1 MGDEDDGLLYR
12 CAGSKA
18 DRMLFRFGGKA
29 FFAVVGV
36 FIKSALTADSSSKTA
51 NNAGA
56 ANPNTGAT
64 AGVCVAGLALLIS
77 GALTVSRKRK

>member
-1 MGDEDDGLLYR
+1 SVSSADT
-12 CAGSKA
+12 SKA
-18 DRMLFRFGGKA
+18 
-29 FFAVVGV
+29 
-36 FIKSALTADSSSKTA
+36 ADSSSKTA

>member
-1 MGDEDDGLLYR
+1 MFSLTISVLGDEDDGLLYR

-36 FIKSALTADSSSKTA
+36 FIKSALTVIINKNLFQTIF
-51 NNAGA
+51 
-56 ANPNTGAT
+56 TM
-64 AGVCVAGLALLIS
+64 
-77 GALTVSRKRK
+77 